1 MTNPN
6 SNDLANRQQ
15 IQFIKSRGVRVPV
28 KFEIF
33 KHGGGIYLTIQNQNE
48 GVYLGLVGAAANMAA
63 EFRAVAVAIEQAV
76 AVKDQGYISRADVPN
91 PAKNSEAAALAA
103 PRLAAA
109 APNWDWLSPEMVI
122 KYFEQSPILAPIAD
136 DVKAAL
142 KGQLGLALP
151 AANAAP
157 PPPPAKSQLDLDLE
171 TLQPHL
177 DRIVRNGK
185 VNKSEIAR
193 ALNLPVG
200 GSGWARIVAI
210 AEALK
215 KAA

>member
-15 IQFIKSRGVRVPV
+15 IHFVKSRGVRVPV
-28 KFEIF
+28 KFEIY
-33 KHGGGIYLTIQNQNE
+33 KHGGGLYLTIANPLE
-48 GVYLGLVGAAANMAA
+48 GVNVALVASAA
-63 EFRAVAVAIEQAV
+63 EMIATLRQAADQIEAAVAVN
-76 AVKDQGYISRADVPN
+76 DQGHITRA
-91 PAKNSEAAALAA
+91 PAVRGDAA
-103 PRLAAA
+103 PPVGPRLNPGAT
-109 APNWDWLSPEMVI
+109 DWSWLTPELI
-122 KYFEQSPILAPIAD
+122 IRHFEQSPILAPIAD